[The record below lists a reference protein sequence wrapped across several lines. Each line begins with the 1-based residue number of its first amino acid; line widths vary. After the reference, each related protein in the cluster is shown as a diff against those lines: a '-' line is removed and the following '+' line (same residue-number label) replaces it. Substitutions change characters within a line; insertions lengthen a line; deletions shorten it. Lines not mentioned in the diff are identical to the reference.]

1 VRVNLRIR
9 WRQYKHGGVR
19 QHWFGPHN
27 VVVIDIVSSLSV
39 TISLGLVSPFA
50 LKKEN
55 PTIELCLKNDD

>member
-1 VRVNLRIR
+1 MDFFFFFNLIKTAVRLRIR

-39 TISLGLVSPFA
+39 TISLGFVSPFA
-50 LKKEN
+50 TQRK
-55 PTIELCLKNDD
+55 